1 MRIRRKYP
9 ERTEIFTTVGMVL
22 TFVTLRSK
30 IHTLWGGGGTMV
42 EVSMYVISNKPRFL
56 GQINPTITISP
67 SPDDRQ
73 WRIRSK

>member
-1 MRIRRKYP
+1 M
-9 ERTEIFTTVGMVL
+9 T
-22 TFVTLRSK
+22 
-30 IHTLWGGGGTMV
+30 
-42 EVSMYVISNKPRFL
+42 EVSMYVISNRVRFL

>member
-30 IHTLWGGGGTMV
+30 IHTLCQHAVAVLYIKHGLSIVTC
-42 EVSMYVISNKPRFL
+42 FL
-56 GQINPTITISP
+56 GGVGVVVAKKQAL
-67 SPDDRQ
+67 
-73 WRIRSK
+73 